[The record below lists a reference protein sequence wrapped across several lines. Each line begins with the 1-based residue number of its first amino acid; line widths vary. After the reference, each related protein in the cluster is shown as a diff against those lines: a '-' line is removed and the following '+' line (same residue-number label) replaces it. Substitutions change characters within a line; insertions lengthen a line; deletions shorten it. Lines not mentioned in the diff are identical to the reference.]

1 MHKHQKNLAM
11 FEIGKQNLD
20 MKDLDK
26 VEIYQNLNIEMQKLW
41 NIRPHVIPTVV
52 VALRKIS
59 EKLVYE
65 IGPKLVSS
73 WE

>member
-20 MKDLDK
+20 MKDLEK

-52 VALRKIS
+52 FALRKIS

>member
-1 MHKHQKNLAM
+1 MEHKTT
-11 FEIGKQNLD
+11 
-20 MKDLDK
+20 
-26 VEIYQNLNIEMQKLW
+26 
-41 NIRPHVIPTVV
+41 VIPTVV

>member
-1 MHKHQKNLAM
+1 M

-20 MKDLDK
+20 MKDLEK
-26 VEIYQNLNIEMQKLW
+26 VEIYQNLNIEMQKLG

-52 VALRKIS
+52 VVLRKIS

>member
-1 MHKHQKNLAM
+1 M
-11 FEIGKQNLD
+11 FEIGKQNLH
-20 MKDLDK
+20 MKDLEK

-52 VALRKIS
+52 FALRKIS

>member
-20 MKDLDK
+20 MKDLEK

-52 VALRKIS
+52 AALRKIS

>member
-20 MKDLDK
+20 MKDLER

-41 NIRPHVIPTVV
+41 NIRAHVIPTVV

-65 IGPKLVSS
+65 IGPKLASS

>member
-20 MKDLDK
+20 MKDLEK

-41 NIRPHVIPTVV
+41 NIRPQLFQQLLLHW
-52 VALRKIS
+52 
-59 EKLVYE
+59 EKLV
-65 IGPKLVSS
+65 KS
-73 WE
+73 